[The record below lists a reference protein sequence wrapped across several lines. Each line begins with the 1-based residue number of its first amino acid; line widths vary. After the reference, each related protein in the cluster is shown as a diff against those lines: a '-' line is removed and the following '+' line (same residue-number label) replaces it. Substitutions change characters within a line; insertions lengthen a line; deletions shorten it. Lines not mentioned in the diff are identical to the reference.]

1 MSRLRVLF
9 YGDSITDA
17 GRDIVMEDSLGQGY
31 PLLLA
36 AELGMTQ
43 PGRHAFFNRGISGN
57 QVTDLLARLQRDVL
71 DAQPDVLSVL
81 VGINDVAYAGEDPEG
96 RRLAAFIEVYDRM
109 LKKAR
114 AENPGLRLLLMAPF
128 VLKGSAT
135 GLHWEMFERQTAR
148 YARAVQDLAAA
159 HQAVFVPLQAAF
171 DEALQQAPASH
182 WLRDGV
188 HPSPAGHALIA
199 REWKNGLNQLMLTS
213 S

>member
-36 AELGMTQ
+36 AELGLTQ
-43 PGRHAFFNRGISGN
+43 PGRCTFFNRGISGN
-57 QVTDLLARLQRDVL
+57 QVTDLYARLQRDVL
-71 DAQPDVLSVL
+71 ALQPDVLSIL
-81 VGINDVAYAGEDPEG
+81 VGINDVAYAGEDPAG
-96 RRLAAFIEVYDRM
+96 SRLATFVEVYDRM

-114 AENPGLRLLLMAPF
+114 AESPGLRLLLMAPF

-135 GLHWEMFERQTAR
+135 GLHWQMFERQTAR
-148 YARAVQDLAAA
+148 YAQAVEGLAAD
-159 HQAVFVPLQAAF
+159 HQAVFVPLQPAF
-171 DEALQQAPASH
+171 DAALQQAPASH
-182 WLRDGV
+182 WLTDGV

-199 REWKNGLNQLMLTS
+199 REWKKGWEQLMAS
-213 S
+213 